1 MKAKDYLLQLKKK
14 DKLIENML
22 VEREQWKAIATSVTQ
37 QLSADRVQTST
48 NQQKMADAVLKLVE
62 IDEEIDA
69 AIDNY
74 VDSRREIIATITK
87 LNDINETYYDVLHK
101 VYIQNM
107 ALNEVADLYGQD
119 RAWIDKTHGRGLSI
133 VQRIINERERHAK
146 AHTK

>member
-1 MKAKDYLLQLKKK
+1 MKAKEYLLQLKKK

-37 QLSADRVQTST
+37 QVSADRVQAST

-87 LNDINETYYDVLHK
+87 LNAINETYYDVIHK
-101 VYIQNM
+101 IYIQNM
-107 ALNEVADLYGQD
+107 TLNEVAGLYGQD
-119 RAWIDKTHGRGLSI
+119 RAWIDKTHGRGLAI
-133 VQRIINERERHAK
+133 VQRILNERERTAK
-146 AHTK
+146 ASAK

>member
-1 MKAKDYLLQLKKK
+1 MKAKEYLLQLKKK

-37 QLSADRVQTST
+37 HITADRVQSSG

-62 IDEEIDA
+62 IDKEIDE

-87 LNDINETYYDVLHK
+87 LHNINETYYDVLHK

-107 ALNEVADLYGQD
+107 TLNEVADLYGQE
-119 RAWIDKTHGRGLSI
+119 RAWADKTHGRGLEL
-133 VQRIINERERHAK
+133 VQRIINERERNERS
-146 AHTK
+146 TKK